1 MMCFEEKD
9 MISIRSNNKTYE
21 NTISKKGI
29 SFDGDHHNYMILQ
42 NYISLG
48 FSLMHFI
55 IKHKTEKNHKT

>member
-1 MMCFEEKD
+1 MCFEEKD
-9 MISIRSNNKTYE
+9 MISLRSRNKTYGS
-21 NTISKKGI
+21 IIASKGI

-55 IKHKTEKNHKT
+55 IKHKTEKYHKI

>member
-1 MMCFEEKD
+1 MCFEEKD
-9 MISIRSNNKTYE
+9 MISLRSSNKTYGS
-21 NTISKKGI
+21 IIASKGI

-55 IKHKTEKNHKT
+55 IKHKTEKYHKI